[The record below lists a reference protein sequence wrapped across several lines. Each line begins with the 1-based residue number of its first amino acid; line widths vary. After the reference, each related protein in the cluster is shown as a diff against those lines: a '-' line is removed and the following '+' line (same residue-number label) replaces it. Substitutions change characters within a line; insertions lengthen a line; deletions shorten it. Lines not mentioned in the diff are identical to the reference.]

1 MDIHPRARRV
11 GVYKY
16 GSPPGVGGIQR
27 SSIDM
32 KRDPH
37 PVTPAAADVLSTQPI
52 SLDVLREKYLKADE
66 QDAEALFARVARA
79 LASVEPEDQRARHE
93 ALFLAN
99 LRAGAIGAGRI
110 MSAAGTD
117 IQATLINCF
126 VQPVGDCIQGVD
138 DGGYPGI
145 YEALRE
151 AAETMRRGGGV
162 GYDFSRIRPRGAYV
176 KGTAS
181 QASGPCS
188 YINVFDQSCSTVESA
203 GARRGAQMGVLR
215 IDHPDVLDFI
225 TAKRTPGRWNNFNVS
240 VGVPGEFMAA
250 VEAGGPWQLIHR
262 AEPGAALKAQG
273 AHRRADGQWVY
284 QTLPARE
291 LWDTVMQSAYDFA
304 EPGILFLDH
313 INEDN
318 NLRYCED
325 IAATN
330 PCGEQPLP
338 PYGCCDLGPIILT
351 RFVRD
356 PFGVQGEAPAFDF
369 NAFEAAVATQVRA
382 LDNVLDV
389 TFWPLPQQREE
400 SAAKRRIGV
409 GFTGMGNTLAMLR
422 LRYDRPEGREM
433 AVRIARSLRDAAYR
447 ASVDLAREKGAF
459 PKFDAKGY
467 LAEGTFASRLPAE
480 IQALIRQHGIRNSH
494 LLSIAPTGTVSLA
507 FADNAS
513 NGIEPPFSWTYTRRK
528 RESDGSTSEYSVQD
542 HAWRLYHA
550 LLGKT
555 PGSDVPLP
563 EYFVSALAMS
573 ATEHIAMME
582 AVQPYVDTAI
592 SKTVNV
598 PADTPYDEFKSL
610 YVQAW
615 HAGLKGL
622 ATYRPNTILGSV
634 LEVTA
639 PATAPAEAP
648 ASATVTVP
656 IDPLRTVIESRP
668 KGGLSAVAEKL
679 EYWTQEGHKT
689 LYLIVSFL
697 PVPDGRGGTVDRAI
711 EFFMPVGQSGESQQ
725 WITSSMRLLSLAA
738 RGGFLER
745 ALSDMRKVAWDRGP
759 VRLGT
764 HRKDDGTQV
773 PLWHES
779 EVAAMGYAIQNI
791 LSLRA
796 ASPMQ
801 QVLPL
806 DEPPLAAGL
815 PPAMAGKKCTECG
828 AHAVIRKDGCDY
840 CTQCGHLG
848 SCG

>member
-1 MDIHPRARRV
+1 M
-11 GVYKY
+11 
-16 GSPPGVGGIQR
+16 QR
-27 SSIDM
+27 EITDLA
-32 KRDPH
+32 PNL
-37 PVTPAAADVLSTQPI
+37 PAQPI
-52 SLDVLREKYLKADE
+52 SLDVLGEKYFKNGESDVDQLY
-66 QDAEALFARVARA
+66 ARVARA
-79 LASVEPEDQRARHE
+79 LASVEKPELREQLQAR
-93 ALFLAN
+93 FLDN

-138 DGGYPGI
+138 DAGYPGI

-162 GYDFSRIRPRGAYV
+162 GYDFSRIRPRGALV
-176 KGTAS
+176 KGTHS
-181 QASGPCS
+181 MASGPCS

-240 VGVPGEFMAA
+240 VGVPDGFMQA
-250 VEAGGPWQLIHR
+250 VEQDGDWELVHVAAPGPDLLK
-262 AEPGAALKAQG
+262 EGARQ
-273 AHRRADGQWVY
+273 RADGQWVY
-284 QTLPARE
+284 RTLRARE
-291 LWDTVMQSAYDFA
+291 LWDTIMKSAYDFA
-304 EPGILFLDH
+304 EPGILFLDQ
-313 INEDN
+313 INTDN
-318 NLRYCED
+318 NLRYVEE
-325 IAATN
+325 IQATN

-351 RFVRD
+351 RFVRN
-356 PFGVQGEAPAFDF
+356 PFGLHGEATFDF
-369 NAFEAAVATQVRA
+369 DAFEAAVATQVRA

-389 TFWPLPQQREE
+389 TFWPLPQQQAE

-409 GFTGMGNTLAMLR
+409 GFTGMGNTLAMLKV
-422 LRYDRPEGREM
+422 RYDRQDGRDM
-433 AVRIARSLRDAAYR
+433 AVKIARRMRDAAYR
-447 ASVDLAREKGAF
+447 ASVELAKEKGAF
-459 PKFDAKGY
+459 PKFDAAGY
-467 LAEGTFASRLPAE
+467 LAEGTFASRLPDDIKRA
-480 IQALIRQHGIRNSH
+480 IKKHGIRNSH

-528 RESDGSTSEYSVQD
+528 READGSRSEYVVED
-542 HAWRLYHA
+542 YAWRLYKT
-550 LLGKT
+550 LG
-555 PGSDVPLP
+555 GDVNQLP
-563 EYFVSALAMS
+563 EYFVSAMDMS
-573 ATEHIAMME
+573 AGEHVAMME

-598 PADTPYDEFKSL
+598 PADYPYEDFKGL
-610 YVQAW
+610 YLQAW
-615 HAGLKGL
+615 HSGLKGL
-622 ATYRPNTILGSV
+622 ATYRPNSILGAV
-634 LEVTA
+634 LEVTPTEPAAAAAAAA
-639 PATAPAEAP
+639 PADEPAPTP
-648 ASATVTVP
+648 V
-656 IDPLRTVIESRP
+656 DPMRTVIESRP
-668 KGGLSAVAEKL
+668 QGGLSAVAEKV
-679 EYWTQEGHKT
+679 EYWTQEGHKR

-697 PVPDGRGGTVDRAI
+697 PVPNGRGGTVDRAI

-764 HRKDDGTQV
+764 HTRADGVQV
-773 PLWHES
+773 PLWHDS
-779 EVAAMGYAIQNI
+779 EVAAVAYAVQNI
-791 LSLRA
+791 LARRTS
-796 ASPMQ
+796 SPEQ
-801 QVLPL
+801 QQLPL
-806 DEPPLAAGL
+806 DEPPMAAGSST
-815 PPAMAGKKCTECG
+815 PPTMAGKKCYECG

-840 CTQCGHLG
+840 CTQCGALG